1 MSSASPHLLFAPSP
15 STVRETGARR
25 RPSMRRTATSLV
37 LLGLVGACS
46 WAGSQLVGTGNA
58 SVTAPTGPPLPLT
71 ARVVGAS
78 TLPGM
83 VATHA
88 TAVAQTASEWAT
100 TVDSSRSPSQETAR
114 LRALG
119 FAGGA
124 AEQLHGLYP
133 MAAEAISIAEQY
145 RSATGARAELAY
157 QYSRLEHSPGAKV
170 ATFSAGIPG
179 ARGVSV
185 TAAGSTGLN
194 VMFAVGRYYYLV
206 GTGSPSSARNVP
218 GRPQLTSA
226 AGVLYL
232 TVNGCVSRG
241 DPRVA
246 SSGHRDVRLGR

>member
-1 MSSASPHLLFAPSP
+1 MSAVTSHLLFAPSS
-15 STVRETGARR
+15 STVREAGAGP
-25 RPSMRRTATSLV
+25 RPSMRRTTWSLA
-37 LLGLVGACS
+37 LLGVVGVWC

-58 SVTAPTGPPLPLT
+58 TAAAPTGPPLALT
-71 ARVVGAS
+71 ARVLGAS
-78 TLPGM
+78 AIPGM
-83 VATHA
+83 VATHP
-88 TAVAQTASEWAT
+88 TAVARSASEWAT
-100 TVDSSRSPSQETAR
+100 TVDSSRSASRETAR

-133 MAAEAISIAEQY
+133 LTAEAISIAEQY
-145 RSATGARAELAY
+145 RSPAGARAELAY
-157 QYSRLEHSPGAKV
+157 QYSRLEDSPGAKV
-170 ATFSAGIPG
+170 ATFPTGIPG

-206 GTGSPSSARNVP
+206 GTGSPSSARNVS
-218 GRPQLTSA
+218 GRPQLTRA

-241 DPRVA
+241 DPRRA
-246 SSGHRDVRLGR
+246 SSGQRGVRLGR